1 MPRIYVQSQ
10 SGMLPA
16 FSSALKHWPRTLDPR
31 GARNYQARKDFEFAK
46 VYRIIYEIRDTE
58 LIITVV
64 KIGHRRHVYKSS

>member
-1 MPRIYVQSQ
+1 MPAAHFFAQNLEEV
-10 SGMLPA
+10 G
-16 FSSALKHWPRTLDPR
+16 LDPR
-31 GARNYQARKDFEFAK
+31 GARNYQARKDSEFAK